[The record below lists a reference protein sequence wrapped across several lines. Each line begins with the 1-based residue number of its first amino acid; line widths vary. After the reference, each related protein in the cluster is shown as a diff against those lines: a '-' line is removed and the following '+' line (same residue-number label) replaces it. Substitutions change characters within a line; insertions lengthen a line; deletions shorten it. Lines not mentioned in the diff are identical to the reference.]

1 VILTRGLVA
10 VWLVVLTGILL
21 AYGYW
26 GVALF
31 TLAAAVVHVVW
42 AYRVYRAMSREG
54 VSPKPL
60 RPDDLERARLLA
72 AS

>member
-1 VILTRGLVA
+1 MNVATSFDRRHPRGVILTRGLVA

-31 TLAAAVVHVVW
+31 TFAAAVVHVVW
-42 AYRVYRAMSREG
+42 AYRVYQAM
-54 VSPKPL
+54 
-60 RPDDLERARLLA
+60 AR
-72 AS
+72 

>member
-1 VILTRGLVA
+1 MILTRGLVA

-31 TLAAAVVHVVW
+31 TLAAAVVHFVW
-42 AYRVYRAMSREG
+42 AYRVYRAMSR
-54 VSPKPL
+54 
-60 RPDDLERARLLA
+60 
-72 AS
+72 